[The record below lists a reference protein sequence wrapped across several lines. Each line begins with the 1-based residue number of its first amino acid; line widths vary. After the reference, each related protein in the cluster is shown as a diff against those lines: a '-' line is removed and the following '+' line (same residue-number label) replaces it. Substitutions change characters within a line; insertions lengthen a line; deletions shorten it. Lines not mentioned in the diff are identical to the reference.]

1 MMWMCFL
8 FRPLSVINW
17 QLKIWSINWQ
27 RISPKRDPWLGV
39 FRSTLEYLGV
49 PKKHVVWNVDV
60 AVYLSTTRNCREWLW
75 LWFQSLK
82 YHYAYVRFTEQHHDP
97 IGDRPTSRVSAI
109 IPSWKKCAPAV
120 LNHSRKKKRENN
132 AQSPINML
140 GYTDS
145 YHPLL
150 LLKQYIG
157 RYHCIGLVLLLLM
170 LNSAKQ
176 CWPQMSKHVMYSYD
190 KWRIPGFHL

>member
-8 FRPLSVINW
+8 FLPLSVINW

-75 LWFQSLK
+75 LLFQSLK
-82 YHYAYVRFTEQHHDP
+82 YHYAYVRFNEQHHDP

-120 LNHSRKKKRENN
+120 LNHSRKKKR
-132 AQSPINML
+132 
-140 GYTDS
+140 
-145 YHPLL
+145 
-150 LLKQYIG
+150 
-157 RYHCIGLVLLLLM
+157 
-170 LNSAKQ
+170 KQ
-176 CWPQMSKHVMYSYD
+176 CPVTNKHVGLYRFLSSFVTSQAVYWSVPLYWLGSAPLD
-190 KWRIPGFHL
+190 AK